1 MEIVKIVNSTQLDKT
16 GISCMSLAATTM
28 NGSHSTCVDVDL
40 RANLILIK
48 VSAVRR
54 KSAQMHSRHGQM

>member
-54 KSAQMHSRHGQM
+54 KSA